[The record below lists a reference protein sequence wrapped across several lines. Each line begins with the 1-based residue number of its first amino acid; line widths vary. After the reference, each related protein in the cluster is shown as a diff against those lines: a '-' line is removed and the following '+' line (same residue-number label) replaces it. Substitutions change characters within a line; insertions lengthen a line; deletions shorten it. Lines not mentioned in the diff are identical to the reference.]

1 MTSETA
7 LSGAAMRRDRPIL
20 AAIAAIV
27 AAIAATLVADWLWQM
42 AAGAAISFA
51 NTGAVSKD
59 FLDNFQNAPL
69 KTMKSAGLVG
79 KNPALYL
86 KMDLLINWMEGWGSY
101 YSAVWVAKR
110 ITKAPKQ
117 SYIVW
122 GLVGTYV
129 FFAILL
135 VLAGGISGFDEDT
148 FLDLGEIAAVIAVT
162 ISTYKGWWTFLRK
175 KAG

>member
-20 AAIAAIV
+20 AAVGGIV

-42 AAGAAISFA
+42 ASGAAISFA
-51 NTGAVSKD
+51 NTGEVSND
-59 FLDNFQNAPL
+59 FLDKFQNAPL

-79 KNPALYL
+79 KHPALYL
-86 KMDLLINWMEGWGSY
+86 KLDLLINWMEGWGSY
-101 YSAVWVAKR
+101 YLAVWAAKR

-117 SYIVW
+117 SYVAW
-122 GLVGTYV
+122 GLVGIYV
-129 FFAILL
+129 FLAILL
-135 VLAGGISGFDEDT
+135 LLAGGISGFDEDSL
-148 FLDLGEIAAVIAVT
+148 LDLGELATVIAVT
-162 ISTYKGWWTFLRK
+162 IFTYKGWWTFFRK